1 MAILLLSNPFWEGEL
16 LPGPCYTLLIKHLCP
31 APDNQE
37 WTVVLKLLIYEKERS
52 QLKYCGEK
60 KNIKKYG
67 RESFESSKRNPY
79 QAKTDLSILLL
90 SLIRAPATSS

>member
-1 MAILLLSNPFWEGEL
+1 MVILLLSNPFWEREP

-52 QLKYCGEK
+52 QLKYCGGK
-60 KNIKKYG
+60 KA
-67 RESFESSKRNPY
+67 SKSMEENLLNPVRGIH
-79 QAKTDLSILLL
+79 T
-90 SLIRAPATSS
+90 RP